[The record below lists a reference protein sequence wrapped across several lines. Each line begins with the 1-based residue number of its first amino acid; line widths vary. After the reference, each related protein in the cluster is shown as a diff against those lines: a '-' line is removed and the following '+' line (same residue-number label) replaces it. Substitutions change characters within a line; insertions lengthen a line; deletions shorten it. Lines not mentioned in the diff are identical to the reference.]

1 LNWKAIDSGV
11 VRLSDGV
18 CQYSFNRR
26 LAGWC
31 QMDSLHQ
38 MPEIFLMLRLLRASM
53 SIGPD
58 ISEELRSLR
67 EVVISLCLK
76 TFLCSLKE
84 KSINARIFQT
94 YTEAK
99 KIK

>member
-1 LNWKAIDSGV
+1 MNWKAIDSGV
-11 VRLSDGV
+11 VCLSDGV
-18 CQYSFNRR
+18 CRCSFNRR

-38 MPEIFLMLRLLRASM
+38 MPEIFLMLRLLRASI

-58 ISEELRSLR
+58 ISDELRNLR

-84 KSINARIFQT
+84 KSINARIYQRT
-94 YTEAK
+94 QK
-99 KIK
+99 QRK